1 MDSYPNM
8 DAYNKLWTAFRNSCS
23 LPLDGES
30 EHRLRLLS
38 APIDQVAKI
47 LAEFPPAFIYLNS
60 YTLDALVED
69 KDLAE
74 KMGVHQKVAFGL
86 KALFTA
92 ELDSR
97 C

>member
-1 MDSYPNM
+1 M
-8 DAYNKLWTAFRNSCS
+8 DAYNKIWNTFRNSYP
-23 LPLDGES
+23 LPLDGEGG
-30 EHRLRLLS
+30 HRSRLLS

-69 KDLAE
+69 GDLAE

-86 KALFTA
+86 KALFTV
-92 ELDSR
+92 ELNSR